1 MGRSAHLRTLPL
13 GRRLPRTP
21 LTITTSGLSS
31 TTVRTN
37 TPGGASPTTLSLP
50 SLTTTS
56 TTSAPS
62 VPTTTSGL
70 RTSATTRPVRL
81 MPTAAPLPLRPPL
94 VTTTAARDTARML
107 TTRTPLKTRALKSGA
122 RPRTN
127 GMPMVGIRTSKR
139 PSPSTPLKPRP
150 TMPSPTMSGTT
161 KMPTNGVPRSGAA
174 TKMSMDNLPTARR
187 PPLTS
192 GPAPIKVTVVTPMS
206 PRTGRVPPEVTL
218 HLAVLPMTPN
228 GPTRSTVLIPTPG
241 GASLTTPS
249 LPGLTTAPSTAGPS
263 MLVMISG
270 LRTTTATP
278 MTILRVTATVKA
290 ARAFA
295 TLPPDRVPRACATRT
310 VTITAPTVATVAT
323 APATARRALSTVR
336 KSPTWATTK
345 LPLKEEPRRKAARA
359 ISSPSPSTTLTS
371 TLATASLT
379 TSSRPTSTTTS
390 STLARFAPTTTNG
403 PRTAA
408 SAPTVTPTAT
418 PRPLPLNRNSLRSRG
433 LPTSLSTLTAAT
445 VAGDQLHVSHVY

>member
-1 MGRSAHLRTLPL
+1 MAEIRTFPSTNLTARPVLTSTAPSPTMNGTTRMTTRTVPNSGAKTPTTTVPPPRREMPPPRITIRRSSLMAARPTRSRSTATAMLTTRATVRPATVPRLTVVKPRSAHLRTLPL

-31 TTVRTN
+31 TTVRTK

-107 TTRTPLKTRALKSGA
+107 TTLPLLKTRVLKSGA

-187 PPLTS
+187 PPLIS
-192 GPAPIKVTVVTPMS
+192 GPATTTVKATVKVVTPMS

-218 HLAVLPMTPN
+218 HLAVNPMTPN
-228 GPTRSTVLIPTPG
+228 GPTRSTALIPTPG

-263 MLVMISG
+263 MLRMISG

-278 MTILRVTATVKA
+278 MTILRLTAPLLPSGPKSRSTVTVATV
-290 ARAFA
+290 ARALT
-295 TLPPDRVPRACATRT
+295 TLPPGRVPRACATRT
-310 VTITAPTVATVAT
+310 VTITAPT
-323 APATARRALSTVR
+323 
-336 KSPTWATTK
+336 
-345 LPLKEEPRRKAARA
+345 AA
-359 ISSPSPSTTLTS
+359 I
-371 TLATASLT
+371 
-379 TSSRPTSTTTS
+379 
-390 STLARFAPTTTNG
+390 
-403 PRTAA
+403 RT
-408 SAPTVTPTAT
+408 
-418 PRPLPLNRNSLRSRG
+418 
-433 LPTSLSTLTAAT
+433 
-445 VAGDQLHVSHVY
+445 

>member
-1 MGRSAHLRTLPL
+1 MAEIRTFPSTNLTARPVLTSTAPSPTMNGTTRMTTRTVPNSGAKTPTTTVPPPRREMPPPRITIRRSSLMAARPTRSRSTATAMLTTRATVRPATVPRLTVVKPRSAHLRTLPL

-31 TTVRTN
+31 TTVRTK

-278 MTILRVTATVKA
+278 MTILRLTAPLLPSGPKSRVTVTATVKA

-310 VTITAPTVATVAT
+310 VTITAPT
-323 APATARRALSTVR
+323 
-336 KSPTWATTK
+336 
-345 LPLKEEPRRKAARA
+345 AA
-359 ISSPSPSTTLTS
+359 I
-371 TLATASLT
+371 
-379 TSSRPTSTTTS
+379 
-390 STLARFAPTTTNG
+390 
-403 PRTAA
+403 RT
-408 SAPTVTPTAT
+408 
-418 PRPLPLNRNSLRSRG
+418 
-433 LPTSLSTLTAAT
+433 
-445 VAGDQLHVSHVY
+445 